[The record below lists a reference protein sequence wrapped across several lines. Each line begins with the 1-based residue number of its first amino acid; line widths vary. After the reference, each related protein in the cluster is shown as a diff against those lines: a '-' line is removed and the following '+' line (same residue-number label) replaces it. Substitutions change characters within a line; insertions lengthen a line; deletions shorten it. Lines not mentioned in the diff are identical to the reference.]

1 MGLQGDRTAD
11 WFDRGKAALVN
22 GVSSGYR
29 YWGDDDTIVIDRG
42 EGSRIFDMDGKS
54 YVDYHLGFG
63 PVILGHGQPD
73 VAAAVAAAALDGTT
87 FAMTTAR
94 EITAAEK
101 VRDSVGYVDRLRFTN
116 TGTEATMHA
125 LRLARA
131 WTGRDVFVK
140 FEGAYHGA
148 HDYVLYSTSSAAV
161 SHLGSRRSPVPLQ
174 ESSGIPAAIREFV
187 RTVPFN
193 DLDAIETL
201 FTSEGGS
208 IAAVLAEPMMGNCFG
223 IMPEPGY
230 LEGLRALCDRYG
242 VLLIFDEVKT
252 GFRIALGGAEQVFAV
267 TPDLGTFAKSMG
279 NGFPVAAIGGRAD
292 VMGAWAAGGV
302 IQAGTY
308 SGNGVA
314 AAATIATIDALATG
328 EPYAAIAGAGQTL
341 MTGIAAVCA
350 EEGVPCRVTGHPSM
364 FGVFFGDPAP
374 KDFRDTA
381 RHDAALYETV
391 IIGMIGRGVI
401 PADDGLEPWF
411 LSAAHSAEDVAV
423 TLEAFADSLKD
434 ALA

>member
-73 VAAAVAAAALDGTT
+73 VAAAVAAAALAGTT

-101 VRDSVGYVDRLRFTN
+101 VRDSVGYVDLLRFTN

-148 HDYVLYSTSSAAV
+148 HDYVLYSTSSAPV

-174 ESSGIPAAIREFV
+174 ESSGIPAVIREFV

-193 DLDAIETL
+193 DLDSMETL

-208 IAAVLAEPMMGNCFG
+208 IAGVLAEPMMGH
-223 IMPEPGY
+223 
-230 LEGLRALCDRYG
+230 
-242 VLLIFDEVKT
+242 K
-252 GFRIALGGAEQVFAV
+252 
-267 TPDLGTFAKSMG
+267 
-279 NGFPVAAIGGRAD
+279 
-292 VMGAWAAGGV
+292 
-302 IQAGTY
+302 
-308 SGNGVA
+308 
-314 AAATIATIDALATG
+314 
-328 EPYAAIAGAGQTL
+328 
-341 MTGIAAVCA
+341 
-350 EEGVPCRVTGHPSM
+350 
-364 FGVFFGDPAP
+364 P
-374 KDFRDTA
+374 KRRRF
-381 RHDAALYETV
+381 YQGSV
-391 IIGMIGRGVI
+391 G
-401 PADDGLEPWF
+401 
-411 LSAAHSAEDVAV
+411 
-423 TLEAFADSLKD
+423 
-434 ALA
+434 